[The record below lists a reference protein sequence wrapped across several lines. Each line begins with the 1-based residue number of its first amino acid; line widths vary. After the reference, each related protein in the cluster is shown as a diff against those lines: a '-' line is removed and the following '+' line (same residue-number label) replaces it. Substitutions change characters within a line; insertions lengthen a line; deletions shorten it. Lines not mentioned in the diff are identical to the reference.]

1 MSRILCPGVQTDN
14 PAGQALGPVSRK
26 MVIHFR
32 FKGAVQEILQ
42 HEVEVPVLAEE
53 GLRNCS
59 LAFAVI
65 ASVSSSVM
73 SPSIL
78 LSKDLLKEVF
88 AN

>member
-1 MSRILCPGVQTDN
+1 MSRMLCPGVQADN

-32 FKGAVQEILQ
+32 FKDAVQEIFQ
-42 HEVEVPVLAEE
+42 HEVKVPVLAEE

-65 ASVSSSVM
+65 ASFFSSVM
-73 SPSIL
+73 ARSFPYIYSSL
-78 LSKDLLKEVF
+78 T
-88 AN
+88 